1 MAPPLPLRVRGPAR
15 HGLADT
21 RYALALRA
29 LPPRVA
35 AVQLRSR
42 FRARRRGDL
51 FSLTSATRPPDL
63 ARLLELARGRHY
75 VVELGTGTAWTTIA
89 LAVSDRRRR
98 VVSFDPC
105 ERPEREHYLT
115 LIGVRTR
122 ERIEFVC
129 APGSAGPTTP
139 RPAEMLY
146 VDSSHEREQTV
157 AELTAWLPALAPGAL
172 VVFDDY
178 GHARYPGIAEAVAE
192 LGLEG
197 ERRGTLFVH
206 RRGPEPIAADGA
218 LPGRR

>member
-1 MAPPLPLRVRGPAR
+1 MTVPLQFPVRRAAR
-15 HGLADT
+15 HALADA
-21 RYALALRA
+21 RYALALLA

-35 AVQLRSR
+35 AVLLRSR
-42 FRARRRGDL
+42 IRARRRGDL

-63 ARLLELARGRHY
+63 ARVLGLARGRSY

-115 LIGVRTR
+115 LIAPRAR
-122 ERIEFVC
+122 ARIEFVC
-129 APGSAGPTTP
+129 APGAAGPTTA
-139 RPAEMLY
+139 RPVEMLY
-146 VDSSHEREQTV
+146 VDSSHEREETV
-157 AELTAWLPALAPGAL
+157 AELAAWLPALAPGAL

-178 GHARYPGIAEAVAE
+178 GHALYPGIAEAVAE

-206 RRGPEPIAADGA
+206 RRAGTELG
-218 LPGRR
+218 